1 MVFVAARDALYAFMI
16 FIIIVIYANIQ
27 LLSYATGIVFILLV
41 GFLTG
46 AIVNLPLGQMWQ
58 VGYGAIN
65 PAAVIPW
72 NVSGTGGILLTVLVA
87 NSPQVV
93 LSFLSLNYNG
103 VFTCMLVAKEWHTY
117 AKERKPLRV
126 TRPTG
131 LQRSTYR
138 LQIPYR
144 YGIPLLILSGVLH
157 WLVSLTLFLARVN
170 TYGSD
175 GYKIDDDSFASVG
188 YSPIGMI
195 TVILL
200 SGLILFFLN
209 LIGFRKYPDGL
220 PLAGTC
226 SAAISAAC
234 HRPQDDLDAALKP
247 VMWGAVKHDDDV
259 GHCCFTSQDVTAPI
273 EWQRYAGSS
282 IMT

>member
-1 MVFVAARDALYAFMI
+1 MTTSCA
-16 FIIIVIYANIQ
+16 
-27 LLSYATGIVFILLV
+27 SGIVFILLV

-46 AIVNLPLGQMWQ
+46 ALVNLPLGQTWQ

-65 PAAVIPW
+65 PAVVIPW

-103 VFTCMLVAKEWHTY
+103 VITCLLVAKEWHTY

-138 LQIPYR
+138 LQILYR
-144 YGIPLLILSGVLH
+144 YGIPLLLLSGVLH
-157 WLVSLTLFLARVN
+157 WLVSLALFLARVD
-170 TYGSD
+170 TYDSD
-175 GYKIDDDSFASVG
+175 GNKVDDDSFASVR

-200 SGLILFFLN
+200 GGLILLFLN
-209 LIGFRKYPDGL
+209 LIGFRKHQYGL

-234 HRPQDDLDAALKP
+234 HRPQDDIDAAHKP
-247 VMWGAVKHDDDV
+247 VMWGAVDHEDNV
-259 GHCCFTSQDVTAPI
+259 GHCCFTSQKVTGPV
-273 EWQRYAGSS
+273 EWKRYAGL
-282 IMT
+282 INYD

>member
-1 MVFVAARDALYAFMI
+1 M
-16 FIIIVIYANIQ
+16 
-27 LLSYATGIVFILLV
+27 

-46 AIVNLPLGQMWQ
+46 ALGNLPFGQVWQ

-65 PAAVIPW
+65 PATVIPW

-87 NSPQVV
+87 NSPQAV

-103 VFTCMLVAKEWHTY
+103 IITCMLVAKEWHGY

-138 LQIPYR
+138 LQIPYK
-144 YGIPLLILSGVLH
+144 YGIPLLILSGILH

-170 TYGSD
+170 TYDSD
-175 GYKIDDDSFASVG
+175 GNRVDEDSFATVG

-200 SGLILFFLN
+200 GGLLVISLN
-209 LIGFRKYPDGL
+209 LFGFRKYQDGL

-234 HRPQDDLDAALKP
+234 HRPEDDIHAAQKA
-247 VMWGAVKHDDDV
+247 VMWGAVGYDENV
-259 GHCCFTSQDVTAPI
+259 GHCCFTSQEVTAPL
-273 EWQRYAGSS
+273 EWKRYAGL
-282 IMT
+282 TVCDAL

>member
-1 MVFVAARDALYAFMI
+1 MVFDAASYTLYSFMI
-16 FIIIVIYANIQ
+16 FIKVVIYADIQ
-27 LLSYATGIVFILLV
+27 PLSYATGIVLILLV
-41 GFLTG
+41 GFMTSALD
-46 AIVNLPLGQMWQ
+46 NLPFGQMWQ
-58 VGYGAIN
+58 MGYGTIN

-72 NVSGTGGILLTVLVA
+72 NVSGTGDILLTVLVA

-103 VFTCMLVAKEWHTY
+103 VITCMLVAKEWHTY

-126 TRPTG
+126 TRPTD

-144 YGIPLLILSGVLH
+144 YGIPLLILSAVLH
-157 WLVSLTLFLARVN
+157 WLVSLTLFLARVD
-170 TYGSD
+170 TYDSD
-175 GYKIDDDSFASVG
+175 GYKIDDNSFASVG

-200 SGLILFFLN
+200 GGLILFFLN
-209 LIGFRKYPDGL
+209 LIGFRKYQGGL

-247 VMWGAVKHDDDV
+247 VMWGAVKHNDDV
-259 GHCCFTSQDVTAPI
+259 GHCCFTSQEVTAPI
-273 EWQRYAGSS
+273 EWERYAGSA
-282 IMT
+282 IMI

>member
-1 MVFVAARDALYAFMI
+1 MVSYAASFSLYSFMN
-16 FIIIVIYANIQ
+16 FNDVVIYADIQ
-27 LLSYATGIVFILLV
+27 LLSYAIVTVLILLV
-41 GFLTG
+41 GFMTNALD
-46 AIVNLPLGQMWQ
+46 NLPFGQMWQ
-58 VGYGAIN
+58 MGYGSIN
-65 PAAVIPW
+65 PAAVLPW

-93 LSFLSLNYNG
+93 LSFLSLNFNG
-103 VFTCMLVAKEWHTY
+103 VITCMVVAKEWHAY

-170 TYGSD
+170 TYDSD

-195 TVILL
+195 TVVLL
-200 SGLILFFLN
+200 GGLILFFLN
-209 LIGFRKYPDGL
+209 LIGFRKYQDGL

-234 HRPQDDLDAALKP
+234 HRPQDDPDAAFKP
-247 VMWGAVKHDDDV
+247 VMWGAVKHDNDV
-259 GHCCFTSQDVTAPI
+259 GHCCFTSQEVTAAI
-273 EWQRYAGSS
+273 EWERYAGL
-282 IMT
+282 